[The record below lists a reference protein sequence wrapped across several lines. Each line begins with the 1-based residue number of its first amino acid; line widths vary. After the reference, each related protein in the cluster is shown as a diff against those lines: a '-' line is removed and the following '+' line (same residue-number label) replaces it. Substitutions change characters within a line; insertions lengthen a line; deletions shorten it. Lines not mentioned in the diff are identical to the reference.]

1 VAARRDLYDILG
13 VAPEASQEDIRRAYR
28 QLARRLHPDVSPAP
42 DAEERFKQV
51 SAAYE
56 ILSDPQKRRQYD
68 MYGQAGGPP
77 GFPFGDVADIFE
89 AFFGPGSFGQRRRP
103 ARRSRS
109 QRGEDL
115 RGRVRLSF
123 EESVFGAHREVD
135 VERLEVCDPCEGSG
149 AEPGTLPTRCATCG
163 GAGQVQEVRRS
174 IFGTV
179 MTAQPC
185 PACGGTGEQVL
196 SPCSA
201 CRGEGRVRSSTVVP
215 VDVPAGV
222 AEGLELHVEGAGNAG
237 RAGGAPG
244 DLYLSI
250 SVEPSAVFERRGQD
264 LFATLDLSVAQA
276 ALGVELEVETVDGP
290 ERVRVPSGTESGT
303 VIRLKD
309 HGVPNLGR
317 RGRGDV
323 FLKVHVETPRDLS
336 KRERGLLEELA
347 ALRGEDV
354 GKGVP
359 GRLRKPQGSP

>member
-1 VAARRDLYDILG
+1 VAAQDLYALLRVGPD
-13 VAPEASQEDIRRAYR
+13 ASQEEIRRAYR
-28 QLARRLHPDVSPAP
+28 QLARQLHPDVSREP

-68 MYGQAGGPP
+68 LYGQAGGPQA
-77 GFPFGDVADIFE
+77 FPFGDVADIFE
-89 AFFGPGSFGQRRRP
+89 AFFGPGTFGQRRRP
-103 ARRSRS
+103 ARRKRA

-115 RGRVRLSF
+115 HGGVRLSF
-123 EESVFGAHREVD
+123 EESVFGAHREID
-135 VERLEVCDPCEGSG
+135 VERLEVCDRCEGSG
-149 AEPGTLPTRCATCG
+149 AEPGTQPTRCATCG
-163 GAGQVQEVRRS
+163 GSGQVQEVRRS

-196 SPCSA
+196 SPCA
-201 CRGEGRVRSSTVVP
+201 TCRGEGRVRTSSVVP

-222 AEGLELHVEGAGNAG
+222 GDGLELHVAGAGNAG
-237 RAGGAPG
+237 RAGGRPG

-250 SVEPSAVFERRGQD
+250 EVEPSPVFDRRGQD
-264 LFATLDLSVAQA
+264 LFAGLVLSVAQA
-276 ALGVELEVETVDGP
+276 ALGVDLEVETVDGP
-290 ERVRVPSGTESGT
+290 ERVKIHAGTESGT

-317 RGRGDV
+317 RGRGDL
-323 FLKVHVETPRDLS
+323 FLTVHVETPRELS
-336 KRERGLLEELA
+336 KRERQLLEELA
-347 ALRGEDV
+347 SLRGEDV

-359 GRLRKPQGSP
+359 GRLRKP

>member
-1 VAARRDLYDILG
+1 MAAHDLYAILG
-13 VAPEASQEDIRRAYR
+13 VGPDASQEEIKRAYR
-28 QLARRLHPDVSPAP
+28 QLARQLHPDVSQAP

-68 MYGQAGGPP
+68 LYGQGGGPQP
-77 GFPFGDVADIFE
+77 FPFGDVADIFE
-89 AFFGPGSFGQRRRP
+89 AFFGPGTFGQRRRP
-103 ARRSRS
+103 ARRTRA

-115 RGRVRLSF
+115 RGGVRLSF
-123 EESVFGAHREVD
+123 EESVFGAHREIDVD
-135 VERLEVCDPCEGSG
+135 RLEVCDRCEGSG
-149 AEPGTLPTRCATCG
+149 AEPGTQPTRCATCG
-163 GAGQVQEVRRS
+163 GSGQVQEVRRS

-185 PACGGTGEQVL
+185 PTCGGTGEQVL
-196 SPCSA
+196 SPCTT
-201 CRGEGRVRSSTVVP
+201 CRGEGRVRTSTVVP
-215 VDVPAGV
+215 VDVPPGV
-222 AEGLELHVEGAGNAG
+222 ADGLELHVASAGNAG
-237 RAGGAPG
+237 RAGGPPG

-250 SVEPSAVFERRGQD
+250 GVEPSPVFDRRGQD

-276 ALGVELEVETVDGP
+276 ALGVDLEVETVDGP
-290 ERVRVPSGTESGT
+290 ERVKVHGGTESGP

-317 RGRGDV
+317 RGRGDL
-323 FLKVHVETPRDLS
+323 FLTVHVETPRELS
-336 KRERGLLEELA
+336 RRERQLLEELA

-359 GRLRKPQGSP
+359 GRLRKP

>member
-1 VAARRDLYDILG
+1 VASTARDLYSILG
-13 VAPEASQEDIRRAYR
+13 VSPDASQDDIRRAYR
-28 QLARRLHPDVSPAP
+28 QLARQLHPDVSRAP

-68 MYGQAGGPP
+68 LYGQGGGPQP
-77 GFPFGDVADIFE
+77 FPFGDVSDIFE
-89 AFFGPGSFGQRRRP
+89 AFFGPGTFGQRRRP
-103 ARRSRS
+103 QRRSRS
-109 QRGEDL
+109 QPGEDL
-115 RGRVRLSF
+115 HGGLRLTF
-123 EESVFGAHREVD
+123 EESVFGVHREIDVD
-135 VERLEVCDPCEGSG
+135 RLDVCDRCGGSG
-149 AEPGTLPTRCATCG
+149 AEPGTSPTRCANCG
-163 GAGQVQEVRRS
+163 GSGQVQEVRRS

-185 PACGGTGEQVL
+185 PVCVGTGEQLL
-196 SPCSA
+196 SPCTA
-201 CRGEGRVRSSTVVP
+201 CRGEGRVRTATVVP

-222 AEGLELHVEGAGNAG
+222 ADGVDLRVAGAGNAG

-250 SVEPSAVFERRGQD
+250 AVDPSPVFDRRGQD
-264 LFATLDLSVAQA
+264 LFSTLDVSVAQA

-290 ERVRVPSGTESGT
+290 ERVKVPGGTESGT

-317 RGRGDV
+317 RGRGDL
-323 FLKVHVETPRDLS
+323 FLTVHVETPRQLS
-336 KRERGLLEELA
+336 RRERALLEELA

-359 GRLRKPQGSP
+359 GRLRRP

>member
-1 VAARRDLYDILG
+1 VAARDLYAILG
-13 VAPEASQEDIRRAYR
+13 VPPDASSEDIRRAYR
-28 QLARRLHPDVSPAP
+28 QLARQLHPDVNAEP

-56 ILSDPQKRRQYD
+56 ILSDPEKRRQYD
-68 MYGQAGGPP
+68 LYGQGGGPQP
-77 GFPFGDVADIFE
+77 FPFGDVADIFE
-89 AFFGPGSFGQRRRP
+89 AFFGPGTFGQRRRP
-103 ARRSRS
+103 TRRSRS

-123 EESVFGAHREVD
+123 EESVFGAHREID
-135 VERLEVCDPCEGSG
+135 LDRAEVCDRCEGTG
-149 AEPGTLPTRCATCG
+149 AEPGTQPTRCGTCG
-163 GAGQVQEVRRS
+163 GTGQIQDVRRT

-185 PACGGTGEQVL
+185 PVCGGTGEQVL
-196 SPCSA
+196 SPCTT
-201 CRGEGRVRSSTVVP
+201 CRGEGRLRSSAVVP

-222 AEGLELHVEGAGNAG
+222 SDGLELHVAGAGNAG
-237 RAGGAPG
+237 RAGGGPG

-250 SVEPSAVFERRGQD
+250 SVEPSRVFERRGHD
-264 LFATLDLSVAQA
+264 LFATLDVSVAQA

-290 ERVRVPSGTESGT
+290 ERVKVPAGTESGS
-303 VIRLKD
+303 VLRLKD

-317 RGRGDV
+317 RGRGDL
-323 FLKVHVETPRDLS
+323 FLTVHVETPRNLS
-336 KRERGLLEELA
+336 RKERALLEDLA

-359 GRLRKPQGSP
+359 GRLRKP